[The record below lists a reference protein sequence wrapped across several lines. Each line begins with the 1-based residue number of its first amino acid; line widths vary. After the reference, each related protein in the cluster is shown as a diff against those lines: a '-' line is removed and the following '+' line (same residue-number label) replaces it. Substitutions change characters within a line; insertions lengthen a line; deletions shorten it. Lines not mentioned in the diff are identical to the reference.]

1 MKRIIFMCTV
11 AALVITACAP
21 DEKTVDFPTVDAPAT
36 TSIIIEK
43 VEMTDSLTTLHMR
56 GYNRPGWWINVLPET
71 HLVADGKTYEMVG
84 TERCEPNVYMWMPA
98 DGDSSFVLKFK
109 PLPLKTKSFDFIEGD
124 GDGAWNLI

>member
-1 MKRIIFMCTV
+1 MCTV

-56 GYNRPGWWINVLPET
+56 GYNRP
-71 HLVADGKTYEMVG
+71 DGGSM
-84 TERCEPNVYMWMPA
+84 
-98 DGDSSFVLKFK
+98 
-109 PLPLKTKSFDFIEGD
+109 
-124 GDGAWNLI
+124 